1 MSSRTIFTE
10 AVIADMREHIPHLI
24 AEGRSIREIA
34 DTIGCRPGSLKVK
47 CAQLGISLR
56 RRRVLPELKP
66 PRQKVSPLRPM
77 LVELA
82 PRIFA
87 LFDSKS
93 RAAGVQ
99 PQTLAAS
106 LLTIIARDDLF
117 NAVLDND
124 DALAAPV
131 ITKDAA

>member
-82 PRIFA
+82 APIFA
-87 LFDSKS
+87 LLDDKG